1 MTFYRTTLDYL
12 RVPSGCPIT
21 SYYWS
26 GFSTLQ
32 ASIDH
37 TWLGW
42 KDSRHATPSVG
53 LQLLPM
59 IEFTSSNAL
68 VLRSIVPL
76 YLVISLSQ
84 FITPMLMVVVD
95 EKEKKIK
102 ESMRM
107 VGLRDS
113 VFWLSWFVVYA
124 AMVLLISIVATILT
138 ATVLIPSVNVTILFV
153 MVLLFG
159 LSIIMFAFMLT
170 SMFSK
175 AKVGFTHD
183 TKAQFDHFF

>member
-1 MTFYRTTLDYL
+1 MGMLFVRWLISDGFVRQSKRALRMAFYRTTLDYL

-59 IEFTSSNAL
+59 IEFTSC
-68 VLRSIVPL
+68 
-76 YLVISLSQ
+76 
-84 FITPMLMVVVD
+84 
-95 EKEKKIK
+95 K
-102 ESMRM
+102 
-107 VGLRDS
+107 
-113 VFWLSWFVVYA
+113 
-124 AMVLLISIVATILT
+124 
-138 ATVLIPSVNVTILFV
+138 
-153 MVLLFG
+153 
-159 LSIIMFAFMLT
+159 
-170 SMFSK
+170 
-175 AKVGFTHD
+175 
-183 TKAQFDHFF
+183 